1 MKANNEQNQNKKQ
14 RGKSPFFRR
23 LRWVLLF
30 LALVA
35 GTAAFISLRRN
46 SRNPNSASNN
56 PGIFTV
62 KRGDLTISVTE
73 SGDVKPLNSIDITSE
88 VEGETTLI
96 SIVDE
101 GTLITPEDVN
111 SGKVLAELDSSKIKE
126 DLTKQKIDFLTARA
140 DHTDANEALEIQ
152 KKQNYSDI
160 QTGQMDVRFA
170 LMDLQK
176 YLGDA
181 VAEKLIAYA
190 AKPTNPTGGHAEIV
204 SFIEDV
210 NSDPNLRC
218 EAVQM
223 LRELDDHIKLADMK
237 LKRAIDKLEGTR
249 KLHAKNYVAEIE
261 LKADELEKESL
272 EIQKKQAETAKD
284 LFIKYEFPKEAETR
298 LSAYFEAKRELERRE
313 ASARSMLAQKVAQ
326 LESKKATFSLESE
339 RLDKWRRQLKACT
352 IRAPAP
358 GQVVYASSM
367 MDRFRRRGRMIEV
380 GAEIDERQKII
391 CIPDLSQMKAEIK
404 IHETWIDKVQPE
416 QQAKITIAAFPDQT
430 FVGKVLKKAPLAD
443 PEDFFN
449 PDLKVYTTD
458 VNIDG
463 TNESLKTGMTAKV
476 EIIIDVLYDVL
487 SVPIQSVINQE
498 GKKIC
503 FVVTGKGHK
512 PREVETGGFNDNFVE
527 IKSGLAEGE
536 KVLLNPPRLTEVAK
550 TAKKPSEQPAK
561 ETTPAQNAPE

>member
-1 MKANNEQNQNKKQ
+1 M
-14 RGKSPFFRR
+14 
-23 LRWVLLF
+23 
-30 LALVA
+30 
-35 GTAAFISLRRN
+35 
-46 SRNPNSASNN
+46 
-56 PGIFTV
+56 
-62 KRGDLTISVTE
+62 
-73 SGDVKPLNSIDITSE
+73 
-88 VEGETTLI
+88 
-96 SIVDE
+96 
-101 GTLITPEDVN
+101 
-111 SGKVLAELDSSKIKE
+111 
-126 DLTKQKIDFLTARA
+126 
-140 DHTDANEALEIQ
+140 
-152 KKQNYSDI
+152 
-160 QTGQMDVRFA
+160 
-170 LMDLQK
+170 
-176 YLGDA
+176 
-181 VAEKLIAYA
+181 
-190 AKPTNPTGGHAEIV
+190 

-298 LSAYFEAKRELERRE
+298 LSTYFEAKRELERRE
-313 ASARSMLAQKVAQ
+313 ASARSMLAQKEAQ
-326 LESKKATFSLESE
+326 LESKKATFSLETE

-404 IHETWIDKVQPE
+404 IHETWIDKVQPS
-416 QQAKITIAAFPDQT
+416 QPAKITIAAFPDQT
-430 FVGKVLKKAPLAD
+430 FIGKVLKKAPLAD

-458 VNIDG
+458 VSIDG
-463 TNESLKTGMTAKV
+463 THDALKTGMTAKV
-476 EIIIDVLYDVL
+476 EIIIDVLNDVL
-487 SVPIQSVINQE
+487 NVPIQSVINQE

-503 FVVTGKGHK
+503 FVVT
-512 PREVETGGFNDNFVE
+512 
-527 IKSGLAEGE
+527 
-536 KVLLNPPRLTEVAK
+536 
-550 TAKKPSEQPAK
+550 
-561 ETTPAQNAPE
+561 